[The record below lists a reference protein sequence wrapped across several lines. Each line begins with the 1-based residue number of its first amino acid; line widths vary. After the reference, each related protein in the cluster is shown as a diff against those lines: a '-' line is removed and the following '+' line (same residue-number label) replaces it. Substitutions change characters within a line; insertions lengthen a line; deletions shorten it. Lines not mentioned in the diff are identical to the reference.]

1 MAHPLD
7 VGVILECTRLAF
19 ADRMTFPEAAAALRK
34 IGVER
39 YVADLA
45 RLEKTHYSSAG
56 GAVTDP
62 LPLTEVP
69 VVPAAFSA
77 EAVAEAVRGSQRRD
91 LTYPAFLRSIMSV
104 GCVSY
109 SVYLTG
115 GCAIYFGRRG
125 DLHVERFPPV
135 D

>member
-7 VGVILECTRLAF
+7 VAVILECTRLAF
-19 ADRMTFPEAAAALRK
+19 ADRMTFPEAVAALRR

-45 RLEKTHYSSAG
+45 RLEKTHYSAGG

-62 LPLTEVP
+62 LPLTDVPEVP
-69 VVPAAFSA
+69 ASFSA
-77 EAVAEAVRGSQRRD
+77 DAVAEAVRASQRGE
-91 LTYPAFLRSIMSV
+91 LPYPAFLRRVMAA

-109 SVYLTG
+109 AVYLAG
-115 GCAIYFGRRG
+115 GRVVYCGRRG
-125 DLHVERFPPV
+125 DCHTERFPPAP
-135 D
+135 